1 VWVISENDVLID
13 SSSIPDSNLDNT
25 GSITFTFVGGN
36 PPFDYTIVGPNNYLI
51 IGTSVINQTTTI
63 NNLAAGVY
71 TISGVGVFGIP
82 ISEIITV
89 YGPQALAATAI
100 VSKSSTDISNDG
112 EITITNVIGGV
123 SPYTYT
129 LLDYAI
135 PLNLGAI
142 IEGPSLL
149 NTLK

>member
-1 VWVISENDVLID
+1 V
-13 SSSIPDSNLDNT
+13 
-25 GSITFTFVGGN
+25 F
-36 PPFDYTIVGPNNYLI
+36 I
-51 IGTSVINQTTTI
+51 INEV
-63 NNLAAGVY
+63 
-71 TISGVGVFGIP
+71 VFGIP

-100 VSKSSTDISNDG
+100 VSKSSTTDISNDG

-135 PLNLGAI
+135 PLNL
-142 IEGPSLL
+142 ELL
-149 NTLK
+149 

>member
-1 VWVISENDVLID
+1 LVH
-13 SSSIPDSNLDNT
+13 
-25 GSITFTFVGGN
+25 
-36 PPFDYTIVGPNNYLI
+36 NYLI

-71 TISGVGVFGIP
+71 TISGVGGIP

-100 VSKSSTDISNDG
+100 VSKSSTTDISNDG

-135 PLNLGAI
+135 PIGAI

>member
-1 VWVISENDVLID
+1 VVSCIC
-13 SSSIPDSNLDNT
+13 
-25 GSITFTFVGGN
+25 
-36 PPFDYTIVGPNNYLI
+36 
-51 IGTSVINQTTTI
+51 
-63 NNLAAGVY
+63 
-71 TISGVGVFGIP
+71 IP

-100 VSKSSTDISNDG
+100 VSKSSTTDISNDG
-112 EITITNVIGGV
+112 EITITNVIGV

>member
-1 VWVISENDVLID
+1 VS
-13 SSSIPDSNLDNT
+13 
-25 GSITFTFVGGN
+25 
-36 PPFDYTIVGPNNYLI
+36 
-51 IGTSVINQTTTI
+51 
-63 NNLAAGVY
+63 
-71 TISGVGVFGIP
+71 FGIP

-100 VSKSSTDISNDG
+100 VSKSSTTDISNDG

-135 PLNLGAI
+135 LGAI

>member
-1 VWVISENDVLID
+1 LLAV
-13 SSSIPDSNLDNT
+13 T
-25 GSITFTFVGGN
+25 
-36 PPFDYTIVGPNNYLI
+36 PFDYTIVGPNNYLI

-63 NNLAAGVY
+63 NNLAGVY

-112 EITITNVIGGV
+112 EITITNVGGV

-135 PLNLGAI
+135 PLNL
-142 IEGPSLL
+142 ELL
-149 NTLK
+149 

>member
-1 VWVISENDVLID
+1 V
-13 SSSIPDSNLDNT
+13 
-25 GSITFTFVGGN
+25 F
-36 PPFDYTIVGPNNYLI
+36 
-51 IGTSVINQTTTI
+51 
-63 NNLAAGVY
+63 Y

-100 VSKSSTDISNDG
+100 VSKSSTTDISNDG

-149 NTLK
+149 NTPKIIQNLE

>member
-1 VWVISENDVLID
+1 L
-13 SSSIPDSNLDNT
+13 
-25 GSITFTFVGGN
+25 GN

-71 TISGVGVFGIP
+71 TISCVFGIP
-82 ISEIITV
+82 SEIITV

-100 VSKSSTDISNDG
+100 VSKSSTTDISNDG

-135 PLNLGAI
+135 PLNL
-142 IEGPSLL
+142 ELL
-149 NTLK
+149 